1 MNKWDFEFCHAV
13 DVLWSDNKNEQHNAE
28 IIITDCE
35 SVTILLRSTLNF
47 ASLYSSDLIILKYRI
62 ISVTTNGT
70 LTWYPL
76 SHSFKQITTCQKA
89 MNGKKKKKN
98 MRKTYTYACH
108 QAGLQRGIESS
119 IKEDWYAVQ
128 FTIIVKTL
136 DKINNT
142 CMFKIIGMTLFPG
155 TLAL

>member
-1 MNKWDFEFCHAV
+1 MEPLLDIPYHIHSNKLQPV
-13 DVLWSDNKNEQHNAE
+13 K
-28 IIITDCE
+28 
-35 SVTILLRSTLNF
+35 
-47 ASLYSSDLIILKYRI
+47 
-62 ISVTTNGT
+62 
-70 LTWYPL
+70 
-76 SHSFKQITTCQKA
+76 KQW
-89 MNGKKKKKN
+89 MEKKKKI

-108 QAGLQRGIESS
+108 QAGLQTGIESS